1 MGLFDSVMAKANAL
15 AADAERA
22 GKVAAAQARIV
33 ALQNDVRKAERE
45 LGKAAY
51 ALIEQGEP
59 LHPDLEAAAV
69 TLLEAHEALREKESE
84 IAALRG
90 EPGQAAG
97 QTFVTYPA
105 AAAAA
110 GAADPAGAAAGEAD
124 LQTAPAG
131 AATPAEA
138 EAEVAGQSTV
148 AGPAGDD
155 TEPSPA
161 DDAG

>member
-1 MGLFDSVMAKANAL
+1 MGLFDTVMAKANAL

-69 TLLEAHEALREKESE
+69 TLLEAHEALREKEGE
-84 IAALRG
+84 IAGLRG
-90 EPGQAAG
+90 EAGQAAG

-105 AAAAA
+105 A
-110 GAADPAGAAAGEAD
+110 GTGEAGP
-124 LQTAPAG
+124 Q
-131 AATPAEA
+131 AALA
-138 EAEVAGQSTV
+138 EAEVAGYSAA
-148 AGPAGDD
+148 AGPADD
-155 TEPSPA
+155 HAEPSPA